1 MKKEKP
7 MRLFPRIV
15 LCCALCL
22 LFVSGA
28 SAQKRSKTFHT
39 EGVFSNIT
47 AGEGGDYGGMQ
58 VYLTDAD
65 GQFYATV
72 TVAQG
77 VLLPPVLV
85 KVQAN
90 VEERK
95 IEFTLPG
102 DSPRKFSG
110 TVTADGLTLVEDG
123 NKIFLKRICL
133 D

>member
-1 MKKEKP
+1 

-22 LFVSGA
+22 LFVS
-28 SAQKRSKTFHT
+28 SVPAQKRSKTFHT
-39 EGVFSNIT
+39 EGVFGNIT

-58 VYLTDAD
+58 IYLTDAD

-90 VEERK
+90 VEARK

-110 TVTADGLTLVEDG
+110 TVTAEGLMLVEDG
-123 NKIFLKRICL
+123 NKTFLKRICL

>member
-1 MKKEKP
+1 VP
-7 MRLFPRIV
+7 
-15 LCCALCL
+15 
-22 LFVSGA
+22 
-28 SAQKRSKTFHT
+28 AQKRSKTFHT
-39 EGVFSNIT
+39 EGVFGNIT

-58 VYLTDAD
+58 IYLTDAD

-90 VEERK
+90 VEARK

-110 TVTADGLTLVEDG
+110 TVTAEGLMLVEDG
-123 NKIFLKRICL
+123 NKTFLKRICL